1 MADKKQI
8 INFSGKKL
16 HAPEYSAQADKE
28 RHGSFPPKVP
38 MAEMIKKYRKE
49 AKISQQAL
57 ADALGVTRNT
67 VINWESGKYRPDA
80 DLFPPLCGLLGITLN
95 DLFGI
100 EPGPADGYSVH
111 ERNLIQSYRLIS
123 PVSQRIVDRMVDSI
137 LEEEIRQNNKILEE
151 NAHVVAV
158 ISTAAAAGDGFN
170 YSDIPVEDYRFV
182 FLNGRNEAADAIIR
196 VKGDSMLPVYKED
209 DWVYVQYSPTAGIG
223 EDVICYSR
231 AGMHIKRLGE
241 DGPYSLNK
249 DCPFKLT
256 NEDDRVQVI
265 GRVLGIVNDSDY
277 PSDSENMILEDL
289 RKDEIREFR
298 QTHNLN

>member
-1 MADKKQI
+1 MADKKNI
-8 INFSGKKL
+8 IDFSGRKL

-28 RHGSFPPKVP
+28 AHGTFPPKVP

-49 AKISQQAL
+49 AKISQQVL

-67 VINWESGKYRPDA
+67 VINWEAGKYRPDA
-80 DLFPPLCGLLGITLN
+80 DLFPPLCSLLGITLN

-100 EPGPADGYSVH
+100 EPGPADGFSVH

-137 LEEEIRQNNKILEE
+137 LEEESRQKNQILEE
-151 NAHVVAV
+151 NANIGGVV
-158 ISTAAAAGDGFN
+158 STLAAAGDGFD

-182 FLNGRNEAADAIIR
+182 FSNGRNEDADAIIR
-196 VKGDSMLPVYKED
+196 VKGDSMLPVYKD
-209 DWVYVQYSPTAGIG
+209 GDWVYVKYTPSADVG
-223 EDVICYSR
+223 EDVICSSR

-249 DCPFKLT
+249 EHPFLLT
-256 NEDDRVQVI
+256 DESDRVEVV
-265 GRVLGIVNDSDY
+265 GRVLGIVNDADY
-277 PSDSENMILEDL
+277 PSVSENQILEEL
-289 RKDEIREFR
+289 KKDEIREFR
-298 QTHNLN
+298 QTHRLD